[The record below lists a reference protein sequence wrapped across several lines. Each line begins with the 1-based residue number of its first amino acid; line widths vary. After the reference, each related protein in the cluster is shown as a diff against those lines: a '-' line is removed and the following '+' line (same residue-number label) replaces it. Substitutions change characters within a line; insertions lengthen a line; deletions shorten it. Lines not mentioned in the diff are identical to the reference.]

1 MNREQTFDLKPPA
14 KPIAFAAPLLGE
26 EEFAASDAVLRS
38 GWIAS
43 GPNVIALENEL
54 SAYFGGRPTRVLTS
68 ETAALEVALQLLG
81 IGAGDEVLIGAQTF
95 FSSGNMVEKVGAR
108 AVFVDVDLKSRNV
121 DLTDAARRLTP
132 RTKAIIPTHYAGLT
146 CDMDALYSFAQQ
158 HKLRVIEDAALA
170 VGSSWRGK
178 AIGSFGDI
186 ALFSFHPNKNIT
198 TIEGGALV
206 CNDLADA
213 RRVEVLRFHGIS
225 RLPDQTRDVDFPG
238 GKFNMPDVNAAIGRA
253 QLKKLDRFSAH
264 RRQLA
269 KRYLANLHKVLPA
282 ELLPHPGHAGDEAGH
297 SWNLF
302 AIRLPL
308 DRIALTRPQVMDAM
322 KARGI
327 ATSVSYE
334 SPHLTTLFRKQGWKS
349 GDLPNTELIADTT
362 LTLPLH
368 AGLTNDDV
376 DYICAALAAVL
387 KEGGLQ

>member
-1 MNREQTFDLKPPA
+1 MNREPTLDVRPPSQT
-14 KPIAFAAPLLGE
+14 IAFAAPLLGD
-26 EEFAASDAVLRS
+26 EEFAASDTVLRS

-43 GPNVIALENEL
+43 GPNVIALEKEL
-54 SAYFGGRPTRVLTS
+54 SAYFGNRPTRVLTS

-81 IGAGDEVLIGAQTF
+81 IGSGDEVLIGAQTF
-95 FSSGNMVEKVGAR
+95 FSSGNMVEKVGAKS
-108 AVFVDVDLKSRNV
+108 VFVDVDLKSRNI
-121 DLTDAARRLTP
+121 DLADATRRLTS
-132 RTKAIIPTHYAGLT
+132 RTRAIIPTHYAGLA
-146 CDMDALYSFAQQ
+146 CDMDALYAFARQ
-158 HKLRVIEDAALA
+158 HNVRVIEDAALA

-206 CNDLADA
+206 CNDVADA
-213 RRVEVLRFHGIS
+213 KRVEVLRFHGIS

-253 QLKKLDRFSAH
+253 QLKKLDRFSAR

-269 KRYLANLHKVLPA
+269 HRYLANLGGVLPD
-282 ELLPHPGHAGDEAGH
+282 ELLPHRGHAGDEAGH

-308 DRIALTRPQVMDAM
+308 ERIRATRPQIMESLR
-322 KARGI
+322 ARMI

-334 SPHLTTLFRKQGWKS
+334 SPHLTTLFRSQGWKP
-349 GDLPNTELIADTT
+349 GDLPNTELIANTT

-368 AGLTNDDV
+368 AGLSEADV
-376 DYICAALAAVL
+376 DYVSAALASVL
-387 KEGGLQ
+387 KEVDFR

>member
-1 MNREQTFDLKPPA
+1 MTPKRQ
-14 KPIAFAAPLLGE
+14 PIAFAAPSLGE
-26 EEFAASDAVLRS
+26 EEFAAADAVLRS

-43 GPNVIALENEL
+43 GPNVTALEREL
-54 SAYFGGRPTRVLTS
+54 SAYFGGRPTRLLTS

-95 FSSGNMVEKVGAR
+95 FSSGNMAEKVGAK
-108 AVFVDVDLKSRNV
+108 AVFVDVDLKSRNI
-121 DLTDAARRLTP
+121 DLADAARRVTSK
-132 RTKAIIPTHYAGLT
+132 TKAIIPTHFAGLA
-146 CDMDALYSFAQQ
+146 CDMNALYAFAKL
-158 HKLRVIEDAALA
+158 HNLRVIEDAALA
-170 VGSSWRGK
+170 IGSSWHGK
-178 AIGSFGDI
+178 TIGSFGDI
-186 ALFSFHPNKNIT
+186 TLFSFHPNKNIT

-213 RRVEVLRFHGIS
+213 KRVEVLRFHGIS

-238 GKFNMPDVNAAIGRA
+238 GKFNMTDVSAAIGRA
-253 QLKKLDRFSAH
+253 QLKKLDGFCQH

-269 KRYLANLHKVLPA
+269 NHYLTRLKTILD
-282 ELLPHPGHAGDEAGH
+282 ETLLPHAGHVGDEAGH

-308 DRIALTRPQVMDAM
+308 DQIKLSRAEIMDAM
-322 KARGI
+322 KAHGV

-334 SPHLTTLFRKQGWKS
+334 SPHLTSLFRAQGWKA

-368 AGLTNDDV
+368 AGLNQTDV
-376 DYICAALAAVL
+376 DYVCDSLASVL
-387 KEGGLQ
+387 AEAKR

>member
-1 MNREQTFDLKPPA
+1 MT
-14 KPIAFAAPLLGE
+14 IAFAAPLLGE

-43 GPNVIALENEL
+43 GPNVLALESEL
-54 SAYFGGRPTRVLTS
+54 SAYFGDRPTRVLTS

-108 AVFVDVDLKSRNV
+108 AVFVDVDLKSRNI
-121 DLTDAARRLTP
+121 DLADAARRVTAK
-132 RTKAIIPTHYAGLT
+132 TKAIIPTHYAGLA
-146 CDMDALYSFAQQ
+146 CDMDALYAFAAE

-170 VGSSWRGK
+170 VGSSWKGRT
-178 AIGSFGDI
+178 IGSFGDI
-186 ALFSFHPNKNIT
+186 ALFSFHPNKNMT

-206 CNDLADA
+206 CNEMADA
-213 RRVEVLRFHGIS
+213 KRVEVLRFHGIS

-238 GKFNMPDVNAAIGRA
+238 GKFNMTDVSAAIGRA
-253 QLKKLDRFSAH
+253 QLKKLDGFCTH
-264 RRQLA
+264 RRGLA
-269 KRYLANLHKVLPA
+269 MHYLKRLPA
-282 ELLPHPGHAGDEAGH
+282 FLAEALLPPAGHIGDEAGH

-308 DRIALTRPQVMDAM
+308 DQLKKSRAEIMDAM
-322 KARGI
+322 KAHGV

-334 SPHLTTLFRKQGWKS
+334 SPHLTSVFRKQGWKV
-349 GDLPNTELIADTT
+349 GDLPNTELIANST

-368 AGLTNDDV
+368 ASLQINDV
-376 DYICAALAAVL
+376 DFVCDSLRSVL
-387 KEGGLQ
+387 NDAKR

>member
-1 MNREQTFDLKPPA
+1 MSLQSTTALKPPA

-26 EEFAASDAVLRS
+26 EEFSASDAVLRS

-43 GPNVIALENEL
+43 GPNVIALESEL
-54 SAYFGGRPTRVLTS
+54 SAYFGGRPTRLLTS

-95 FSSGNMVEKVGAR
+95 FSSGNMVEKVGAK
-108 AVFVDVDLKSRNV
+108 AVFVDVDLNSRNI
-121 DLTDAARRLTP
+121 DLVDAARRLTA
-132 RTKAIIPTHYAGLT
+132 RTKAIIPTHYAGLA
-146 CDMDALYSFAQQ
+146 CDMDALYAFATE

-206 CNDLADA
+206 CNAETDA
-213 RRVEVLRFHGIS
+213 KRVEVLRFHGIS

-238 GKFNMPDVNAAIGRA
+238 GKFNLPDVNAAIGRA

-264 RRQLA
+264 RRHLA
-269 KRYLANLHKVLPA
+269 QRYLSNLRDVLPA
-282 ELLPHPGHAGDEAGH
+282 DLLPHPGHAGDESGH

-302 AIRLPL
+302 TIRLPL
-308 DRIALTRPQVMDAM
+308 QRLKLTRPQVMDAM
-322 KARGI
+322 KARQV

-334 SPHLTTLFRKQGWKS
+334 SPHLTSLFRKQGWKA

-368 AGLTNDDV
+368 AALSESDI
-376 DYICAALAAVL
+376 DYVCAVLAAVL

>member
-1 MNREQTFDLKPPA
+1 MT
-14 KPIAFAAPLLGE
+14 IAFAAPLLGE

-43 GPNVIALENEL
+43 GPNVLALESEL
-54 SAYFGGRPTRVLTS
+54 SAYFGNRPTRVLTS

-108 AVFVDVDLKSRNV
+108 AVFVDVDLKSRNI
-121 DLTDAARRLTP
+121 DLADAARRVSAK
-132 RTKAIIPTHYAGLT
+132 TKAIIPTHYAGLA
-146 CDMDALYSFAQQ
+146 CDMDALYAFAAE

-170 VGSSWRGK
+170 VGSSWKGRT
-178 AIGSFGDI
+178 IGSFGDI
-186 ALFSFHPNKNIT
+186 ALFSFHPNKNMT

-206 CNDLADA
+206 CNEMADA
-213 RRVEVLRFHGIS
+213 KRVEVLRFHGIS

-238 GKFNMPDVNAAIGRA
+238 GKFNMTDVSAAIGRA
-253 QLKKLDRFSAH
+253 QLKKLDGFCTH
-264 RRQLA
+264 RRSLA
-269 KRYLANLHKVLPA
+269 MHYLKRLPA
-282 ELLPHPGHAGDEAGH
+282 FLAEALLPPAGHIGDEAGH

-308 DRIALTRPQVMDAM
+308 DQLNKSRAEIMDAM
-322 KARGI
+322 KAHGV

-334 SPHLTTLFRKQGWKS
+334 SPHLTSVFRKQGWKV
-349 GDLPNTELIADTT
+349 GDLPNTELIANST

-368 AGLTNDDV
+368 ASLQISDV
-376 DYICAALAAVL
+376 DFVCDSLRSVL
-387 KEGGLQ
+387 DDAKR

>member
-1 MNREQTFDLKPPA
+1 MKSNLSVTKS
-14 KPIAFAAPLLGE
+14 IAFAGPLLGE
-26 EEFAASDAVLRS
+26 EEFAAAEVVLRS
-38 GWIAS
+38 GLIAS
-43 GPNVIALENEL
+43 NQNVVYFENEL
-54 SAYFGGRPTRVLTS
+54 SAYFGNRPTRVLTS

-81 IGAGDEVLIGAQTF
+81 VGANDEVLIGAQTF

-108 AVFVDVDLKSRNV
+108 AVFVDVDLKSRNI
-121 DLTDAARRLTP
+121 DLADAARRVTAK
-132 RTKAIIPTHYAGLT
+132 TKAIIPTHYAGLA
-146 CDMDALYSFAQQ
+146 CDMDALYAFAQQ

-170 VGSSWRGK
+170 VGSSWKGR

-213 RRVEVLRFHGIS
+213 KRVEVLRFHGIS

-238 GKFNMPDVNAAIGRA
+238 GKFNMTDVSAAIGRA
-253 QLKKLDRFSAH
+253 QLKKLDAFCAH
-264 RRQLA
+264 RRALA
-269 KRYLANLHKVLPA
+269 QHYLKRLPTFLAE
-282 ELLPHPGHAGDEAGH
+282 ELLPHAGHAGDVVGH

-308 DRIALTRPQVMDAM
+308 TQLKRSRAEIMDAM
-322 KARGI
+322 KARGV

-334 SPHLTTLFRKQGWKS
+334 SPHLTSLFRRQGWKV
-349 GDLPNTELIADTT
+349 GDLPNTELIANTT

-368 AGLTNDDV
+368 AGLQLSDV
-376 DYICAALAAVL
+376 DYVCDSLALVL
-387 KEGGLQ
+387 QESLR

>member
-1 MNREQTFDLKPPA
+1 MNRDSSTSHH

-26 EEFAASDAVLRS
+26 EEFAAADAVLRS

-43 GPNVIALENEL
+43 GPNVVALENEL
-54 SAYFGGRPTRVLTS
+54 SAYFGNRPTRLLTS

-95 FSSGNMVEKVGAR
+95 FSSGNMVEKVGAK
-108 AVFVDVDLKSRNV
+108 AVFVDVDLHSRNI
-121 DLTDAARRLTP
+121 DLADAVHRVTP
-132 RTKAIIPTHYAGLT
+132 RTKAIIPTHYAGLA
-146 CDMDALYSFAQQ
+146 CDMDALYAFAKT
-158 HKLRVIEDAALA
+158 HNLRVIEDAALA
-170 VGSSWRGK
+170 VGSSWKGQ

-206 CNDLADA
+206 CNDLSHAK
-213 RRVEVLRFHGIS
+213 RVEVLRFHGIS

-238 GKFNMPDVNAAIGRA
+238 GKFNMTDVSAAIGRA
-253 QLKKLDRFSAH
+253 QLKKLDAFCAH

-269 KRYLANLHKVLPA
+269 QRYFACLSKTLPA
-282 ELLPHPGHAGDEAGH
+282 ELLPHPGHAGDEDGH

-308 DRIALTRPQVMDAM
+308 GELKLTRPQIMDAL

-334 SPHLTTLFRKQGWKS
+334 SPHLTSLFRKQGWKR

-368 AGLTNDDV
+368 AGLDAHDV
-376 DYICAALAAVL
+376 EFVCDSLAAVL
-387 KEGGLQ
+387 HEARR

>member
-1 MNREQTFDLKPPA
+1 MSPESTAALKPPA
-14 KPIAFAAPLLGE
+14 RPIAFAAPLLGE

-95 FSSGNMVEKVGAR
+95 FSSGNMVDKVGAK
-108 AVFVDVDLKSRNV
+108 AVFVDVDLKSRNI
-121 DLTDAARRLTP
+121 DLADATRRLTP
-132 RTKAIIPTHYAGLT
+132 RTKAIIPTHYAGLA
-146 CDMDALYSFAQQ
+146 CDMDALYAFAKQ

-206 CNDLADA
+206 CNDVADA
-213 RRVEVLRFHGIS
+213 KRVEVLRFHGIS

-238 GKFNMPDVNAAIGRA
+238 GKFNLPDVNAAIGRA
-253 QLKKLDRFSAH
+253 QLKKLDHFSAH
-264 RRQLA
+264 RRKLA
-269 KRYLANLHKVLPA
+269 HRYLSNLREVLSVD
-282 ELLPHPGHAGDEAGH
+282 LLPHAGHAGDETGH

-308 DRIALTRPQVMDAM
+308 DRMTFTRPQVMDAM
-322 KARGI
+322 KVRQV

-334 SPHLTTLFRKQGWKS
+334 SPHLTSLFRKQGWKA

-368 AGLTNDDV
+368 AGLTESDV
-376 DYICAALAAVL
+376 DYVCAALAAVL

>member
-1 MNREQTFDLKPPA
+1 MT
-14 KPIAFAAPLLGE
+14 IAFAAPLLGE

-43 GPNVIALENEL
+43 GPNVLALESEL
-54 SAYFGGRPTRVLTS
+54 SAYFGHRPTRLLTS

-81 IGAGDEVLIGAQTF
+81 IGANDEVLIGAQTF

-108 AVFVDVDLKSRNV
+108 AVFVDVDLKSRNI
-121 DLTDAARRLTP
+121 DLNDAARRISAK
-132 RTKAIIPTHYAGLT
+132 TKAIIPTHYAGLA
-146 CDMDALYSFAQQ
+146 CDMDALYRFAAE

-170 VGSSWRGK
+170 VGSSWKGR

-186 ALFSFHPNKNIT
+186 ALFSFHPNKNMT

-213 RRVEVLRFHGIS
+213 KRVEVLRFHGIS

-238 GKFNMPDVNAAIGRA
+238 GKFNMTDVSAAIGRA
-253 QLKKLDRFSAH
+253 QLKKLDGFCAY
-264 RRQLA
+264 RRGLA
-269 KRYLANLHKVLPA
+269 MHYLKRLPA
-282 ELLPHPGHAGDEAGH
+282 FLAEELLPHAGHAGDEAGH

-302 AIRLPL
+302 AIGLPL
-308 DRIALTRPQVMDAM
+308 DQLTQSRPDIINAM
-322 KARGI
+322 KARGV

-334 SPHLTTLFRKQGWKS
+334 SPHLTSVFRKQGWKE
-349 GDLPNTELIADTT
+349 GDLPNTERIANTT

-368 AGLTNDDV
+368 AGLQVNDIDFV
-376 DYICAALAAVL
+376 CDSLQAVL
-387 KEGGLQ
+387 NDAKR

>member
-1 MNREQTFDLKPPA
+1 MT
-14 KPIAFAAPLLGE
+14 IAFAAPLLGE

-43 GPNVIALENEL
+43 GPNVLALESEL
-54 SAYFGGRPTRVLTS
+54 SAYFGRRPTRVLTS
-68 ETAALEVALQLLG
+68 ETAALEVALQMLG

-108 AVFVDVDLKSRNV
+108 AVFVDVELKSRNI
-121 DLTDAARRLTP
+121 DLIDAERRVTA
-132 RTKAIIPTHYAGLT
+132 RTKAIIPTHYGGLA
-146 CDMDALYSFAQQ
+146 CDMDALYAFAAR

-170 VGSSWRGK
+170 VGSSWRGR

-206 CNDLADA
+206 CNDPAEA
-213 RRVEVLRFHGIS
+213 KRVEVLRFHGIS

-238 GKFNMPDVNAAIGRA
+238 GKFNMTDVSAAIGRA
-253 QLKKLDRFSAH
+253 QLKKLDRFCVH
-264 RRQLA
+264 RRSLA
-269 KRYLANLHKVLPA
+269 MHYLNRLPA
-282 ELLPHPGHAGDEAGH
+282 FLPDELLPHAGHVGDEAGH

-308 DRIALTRPQVMDAM
+308 ERLAKSRAEIMDAM
-322 KARGI
+322 RANGV

-334 SPHLTTLFRKQGWKS
+334 SPHLTSVFRKQGWKA
-349 GDLPNTELIADTT
+349 GDLPNTELIANST

-368 AGLTNDDV
+368 AGLQMKDV
-376 DYICAALAAVL
+376 DIVCNSLQSVL
-387 KEGGLQ
+387 NDAKR

>member
-1 MNREQTFDLKPPA
+1 MT
-14 KPIAFAAPLLGE
+14 IAFAAPLLGE

-43 GPNVIALENEL
+43 GPNVLALESEL
-54 SAYFGGRPTRVLTS
+54 SAYFGDRPTRVLTS

-108 AVFVDVDLKSRNV
+108 AVFVDVDLKSRNI
-121 DLTDAARRLTP
+121 DLADAARRVTAK
-132 RTKAIIPTHYAGLT
+132 TKAIIPTHYAGLA
-146 CDMDALYSFAQQ
+146 CDMDALYAFAAE

-170 VGSSWRGK
+170 VGSSWKGRT
-178 AIGSFGDI
+178 IGSFGDI
-186 ALFSFHPNKNIT
+186 ALFSFHPNKNMT

-206 CNDLADA
+206 CNEMADA
-213 RRVEVLRFHGIS
+213 KRIEVLRFHGIS

-238 GKFNMPDVNAAIGRA
+238 GKFNMTDVSAAIGRA
-253 QLKKLDRFSAH
+253 QLKKLDGFCTH
-264 RRQLA
+264 RRGLA
-269 KRYLANLHKVLPA
+269 MHYLKRLPA
-282 ELLPHPGHAGDEAGH
+282 FLAEALLPPAGHIGDEAGH

-308 DRIALTRPQVMDAM
+308 DQLKKSRAEIMDAM
-322 KARGI
+322 KAHGV

-334 SPHLTTLFRKQGWKS
+334 SPHLTSVFRKQGWKV
-349 GDLPNTELIADTT
+349 GDLPNTELIANST

-368 AGLTNDDV
+368 ASLQINDV
-376 DYICAALAAVL
+376 DFVCDSLRSVL
-387 KEGGLQ
+387 NDAKR

>member
-1 MNREQTFDLKPPA
+1 MT
-14 KPIAFAAPLLGE
+14 IAFAAPLLGE

-43 GPNVIALENEL
+43 GPNVLALESEL
-54 SAYFGGRPTRVLTS
+54 SAYFGNRPTRVLTS

-81 IGAGDEVLIGAQTF
+81 IGAVDEVLIGAQTF

-108 AVFVDVDLKSRNV
+108 AVFVDVDLKSRNI
-121 DLTDAARRLTP
+121 DLADAARRVTAK
-132 RTKAIIPTHYAGLT
+132 TKAIIPTHYAGLA
-146 CDMDALYSFAQQ
+146 CDMDALYEFAAE

-170 VGSSWRGK
+170 VGSSWKGRN
-178 AIGSFGDI
+178 IGSFGDI
-186 ALFSFHPNKNIT
+186 ALFSFHPNKNMT

-213 RRVEVLRFHGIS
+213 KRVEVLRFHGIS

-238 GKFNMPDVNAAIGRA
+238 GKFNMTDVSAAIGRA
-253 QLKKLDRFSAH
+253 QLKKLDGFCTH
-264 RRQLA
+264 RRGLA
-269 KRYLANLHKVLPA
+269 MHYLKRLPA
-282 ELLPHPGHAGDEAGH
+282 FLAEALLPPAGHIGDEAGH

-308 DRIALTRPQVMDAM
+308 DQLNKSRAEIMDAM
-322 KARGI
+322 KAQGV

-334 SPHLTTLFRKQGWKS
+334 SPHLTSVFRKQGWKV
-349 GDLPNTELIADTT
+349 GDLPNTELIANST

-368 AGLTNDDV
+368 AGLQISDV
-376 DYICAALAAVL
+376 DFVCDSLRSVL
-387 KEGGLQ
+387 NDAKR

>member
-1 MNREQTFDLKPPA
+1 MT
-14 KPIAFAAPLLGE
+14 IAFAAPLLGE

-43 GPNVIALENEL
+43 GPNVLALENEL
-54 SAYFGGRPTRVLTS
+54 STYFGNRPTRVLTS

-108 AVFVDVDLKSRNV
+108 AVFVDVDLKSRNI
-121 DLTDAARRLTP
+121 DLADAARRVTAKT
-132 RTKAIIPTHYAGLT
+132 RAIIPTHYAGLA
-146 CDMDALYSFAQQ
+146 CDMDALYAFATE

-170 VGSSWRGK
+170 VGSSWKGRT
-178 AIGSFGDI
+178 IGSFGDM
-186 ALFSFHPNKNIT
+186 ALFSFHPNKNMT

-213 RRVEVLRFHGIS
+213 KRVEMLRFHGIS

-238 GKFNMPDVNAAIGRA
+238 GKFNMTDVSAAIGRA
-253 QLKKLDRFSAH
+253 QLKKLDGFSAH
-264 RRQLA
+264 RRCLA
-269 KRYLANLHKVLPA
+269 MHYLERLPAFLSA
-282 ELLPHPGHAGDEAGH
+282 ELLPSAGHSGDESGH

-308 DRIALTRPQVMDAM
+308 DQLTKSRAEIMDAM
-322 KARGI
+322 RAKGV

-334 SPHLTTLFRKQGWKS
+334 SPHLTSVFRKQGWKV
-349 GDLPNTELIADTT
+349 GDLPNTELVANTT
-362 LTLPLH
+362 LTVPLH
-368 AGLTNDDV
+368 AGLQMNDIDFV
-376 DYICAALAAVL
+376 CDSLQSALNDA
-387 KEGGLQ
+387 QR

>member
-1 MNREQTFDLKPPA
+1 MTPAAPPPR

-54 SAYFGGRPTRVLTS
+54 AAYFGGRPTRVLTS

-108 AVFVDVDLKSRNV
+108 AVFVDVDLKSRNI
-121 DLTDAARRLTP
+121 DLADAARRVTP
-132 RTKAIIPTHYAGLT
+132 RTRAIIPTHYAGLP
-146 CDMDALYSFAQQ
+146 CDMDALYAFAAA

-206 CNDLADA
+206 CNESGDA

-253 QLKKLDRFSAH
+253 QLRKLDAFSAH
-264 RRQLA
+264 RRTLA
-269 KRYLANLHKVLPA
+269 QHYLRRLPEFLDSA
-282 ELLPHPGHAGDEAGH
+282 LLPHPGHAGDESGH
-297 SWNLF
+297 SWNLL

-308 DRIALTRPQVMDAM
+308 ERLKRTRPEIMDAM
-322 KARGI
+322 KARGV

-334 SPHLTTLFRKQGWKS
+334 SPHLTSLFRKQGWKA
-349 GDLPNTELIADTT
+349 GDLPNTELIANTT

-368 AGLTNDDV
+368 AGLSQQDV
-376 DYICAALAAVL
+376 DHVCDSLASVL
-387 KEGGLQ
+387 AGG

>member
-1 MNREQTFDLKPPA
+1 MIQIRRL
-14 KPIAFAAPLLGE
+14 IAFAAPSLGE
-26 EEFAASDAVLRS
+26 EEFAAADAVLRS

-43 GPNVIALENEL
+43 GPNVTALEGEL
-54 SAYFGGRPTRVLTS
+54 STYFGGRPTRLLTS

-81 IGAGDEVLIGAQTF
+81 IGADDEVLIGAQTF
-95 FSSGNMVEKVGAR
+95 FSSGNMVAKVGAK
-108 AVFVDVDLKSRNV
+108 AVFVDVDLKSRNI
-121 DLTDAARRLTP
+121 DLADAARRVTTK
-132 RTKAIIPTHYAGLT
+132 TKAIIPTHYAGLA
-146 CDMDALYSFAQQ
+146 CDMDALYAFAKL
-158 HKLRVIEDAALA
+158 HNLRVIEDAALA
-170 VGSSWRGK
+170 IGSSWRGQT
-178 AIGSFGDI
+178 IGSFGDI
-186 ALFSFHPNKNIT
+186 TLFSFHPNKNIT

-238 GKFNMPDVNAAIGRA
+238 GKFNMSDVSAAIGRA
-253 QLKKLDRFSAH
+253 QLKKLDRFCQH

-269 KRYLANLHKVLPA
+269 SHYLNRLKAMVDQAP
-282 ELLPHPGHAGDEAGH
+282 LPHAGHVGDEAGH

-308 DRIALTRPQVMDAM
+308 DRLKRSRAEIMEAM
-322 KARGI
+322 RAHGV

-334 SPHLTTLFRKQGWKS
+334 SPHLTSLFRKQGWKE

-368 AGLTNDDV
+368 AGITEADV
-376 DYICAALAAVL
+376 DYVCDSLASVL
-387 KEGGLQ
+387 AEAKR

>member
-1 MNREQTFDLKPPA
+1 MT
-14 KPIAFAAPLLGE
+14 IAFAAPLLGE

-43 GPNVIALENEL
+43 GPNVLALENEL
-54 SAYFGGRPTRVLTS
+54 SAYFGNRPTRVLTS

-108 AVFVDVDLKSRNV
+108 AVFVDVDLKSRNI
-121 DLTDAARRLTP
+121 DLADAARRVTAK
-132 RTKAIIPTHYAGLT
+132 TKAIIPTHYAGLA
-146 CDMDALYSFAQQ
+146 CDMDALYAFAAE

-170 VGSSWRGK
+170 VGSSWKGR

-186 ALFSFHPNKNIT
+186 ALFSFHPNKNMT

-213 RRVEVLRFHGIS
+213 KRVEVLRFHGIS

-238 GKFNMPDVNAAIGRA
+238 GKFNMTDVSAAIGRA
-253 QLKKLDRFSAH
+253 QLKKLDGFCAH
-264 RRQLA
+264 RRDLA
-269 KRYLANLHKVLPA
+269 MHYLQRLPA
-282 ELLPHPGHAGDEAGH
+282 FLAEEFLPHAGHAGDEAGH

-302 AIRLPL
+302 AISLPL
-308 DRIALTRPQVMDAM
+308 DQLTKSRAEMMDAM
-322 KARGI
+322 RAQGV

-334 SPHLTTLFRKQGWKS
+334 SPHLTSVFRKRGWKV
-349 GDLPNTELIADTT
+349 GDLPNTERIANTT

-368 AGLTNDDV
+368 AGLQIKDV
-376 DYICAALAAVL
+376 DFVCDALHAVL
-387 KEGGLQ
+387 NEAKR